1 MPLDL
6 NSDLGEGFGPW
17 AMGDDAAMLDLV
29 TSANIAC
36 GFHAGDPSIM
46 RRTCEL
52 AAERDVRIGAHV
64 GHRDLVGFGRRT
76 IDIAPAELRDE
87 VLYQIGSLDAFARAA
102 GSRVSYVKPHGA
114 LYHSAGAG
122 RDLADA
128 VIAAMIDFDPA
139 LVLLGPAGTE
149 LEHAAVAA
157 GVRFVG
163 EGFADRAYTETGG
176 LAPRH
181 VPGAVLPAHDAVE
194 QAVSIATTGGVRI
207 LRMSSVTV
215 RSVTSV
221 RPHAG
226 DAGNTVDTTSVRM
239 TSAMS
244 VSSVAAIPMDPVLL
258 EPVLVDPAMV
268 NPVPVTG
275 PADGG
280 RAAREASRVEGGTA
294 ETGAGRGEADPIDEA
309 VPVRARSLCMHGDNP
324 AAVEMAR
331 RIRAALD
338 EAGVAVEAFT

>member
-17 AMGDDAAMLDLV
+17 TMGDDAAMLDLV

-102 GSRVSYVKPHGA
+102 GSRVRYVKPHGA
-114 LYHSAGAG
+114 LYHSAGAR

-128 VIAAMIDFDPA
+128 VLAAMIDFDPA

-149 LEHAAVAA
+149 LEHAAAVA

-163 EGFADRAYTETGG
+163 EGFADRAYTEAGG
-176 LAPRH
+176 LAPRG
-181 VPGAVLPAHDAVE
+181 VPGAVLAAEEAVE

-207 LRMSSVTV
+207 LRMASVSV
-215 RSVTSV
+215 RSTGVSAMDAASV
-221 RPHAG
+221 
-226 DAGNTVDTTSVRM
+226 SV

-244 VSSVAAIPMDPVLL
+244 VSSVGAVPVDPVLL
-258 EPVLVDPAMV
+258 EPILVDPALV
-268 NPVPVTG
+268 NPVPVARPANSDLLRADRGVDRTG
-275 PADGG
+275 PDP
-280 RAAREASRVEGGTA
+280 REAGPL
-294 ETGAGRGEADPIDEA
+294 GADAVGEA
-309 VPVRARSLCMHGDNP
+309 VRVRARSLCVHGDTP
-324 AAVEMAR
+324 ASVEMAR
-331 RIRAALD
+331 RIRTALA
-338 EAGVAVEAFT
+338 EAGVPVEAFT